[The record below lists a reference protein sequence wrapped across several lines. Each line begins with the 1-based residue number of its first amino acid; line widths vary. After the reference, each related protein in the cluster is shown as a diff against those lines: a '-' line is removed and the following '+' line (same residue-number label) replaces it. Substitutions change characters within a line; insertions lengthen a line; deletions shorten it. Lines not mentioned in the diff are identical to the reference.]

1 MSDKQ
6 KSERYVGTT
15 EAATL
20 LGCSHDSVRR
30 AIEAKRLPAWST
42 PGGAYRMKRQ
52 DVIAYRKKLE
62 VK

>member
-1 MSDKQ
+1 MSNDNETEQ
-6 KSERYVGTT
+6 YVGTT

-20 LGCSHDSVRR
+20 LGCSHDSVKR
-30 AIEAKRLPAWST
+30 AIDAKALPAWKT
-42 PGGAYRMKRQ
+42 PGGVYRMKRQ